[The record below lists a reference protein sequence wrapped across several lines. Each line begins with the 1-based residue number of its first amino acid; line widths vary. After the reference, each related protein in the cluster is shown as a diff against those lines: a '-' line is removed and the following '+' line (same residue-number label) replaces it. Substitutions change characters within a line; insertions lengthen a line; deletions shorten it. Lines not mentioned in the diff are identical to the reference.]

1 MYNIE
6 ISPAS
11 LKALERLKKNNENI
25 ARRIVAAID
34 SLQANPFTGKKLLGE
49 LSAFRSLRA
58 GEYRII
64 YLVIEKRVLI
74 QVVKIAHRRES
85 YR

>member
-6 ISPAS
+6 IAPSA
-11 LKALERLKKNNENI
+11 LKFLEQLEKIHRNI
-25 ARRIVAAID
+25 ADRVVLAID
-34 SLQANPFTGKKLLGE
+34 SLKNEPFKGKKLLGE
-49 LSAFRSLRA
+49 LAGFRSLRV

-64 YLVIEKRVLI
+64 YIVVEKRVLV
-74 QVVKIAHRRES
+74 QVVKIAHRREV